1 MDEGKFFLFM
11 ELTMDDFMY
20 HVGIYLESA
29 TQYSHMSYYSP
40 KTKSNLI
47 LYYDD
52 QRDNIPML
60 VSVVMRILSEVSYLR
75 PIYVC

>member
-1 MDEGKFFLFM
+1 M
-11 ELTMDDFMY
+11 ELTMNDLMY